1 MTKKDISMKY
11 YIAIIVAALCMA
23 SCSNHSAHWPA
34 LLQVE
39 SFIEQ
44 HPDSA
49 FAVLQRIDAAELASN
64 EERPKHALLLS
75 MAMDKNLIDR
85 TDFEVS

>member
-1 MTKKDISMKY
+1 MKY